1 MGTLAPRTAY
11 RVPRTATSIYTR
23 LAARR
28 VMGQAESEPTE
39 EIHVTIEQE
48 EHPIAGATTTATQT
62 RQRGPLTPLRSRNFS
77 LLFWGQ
83 LISVLGD
90 QAYGLALPWTVLIIT
105 GDPRQ
110 MAIVLAAEA
119 LPRVLFLLIGGALA
133 DRLSPRLVML
143 VADLGR
149 AAVVGALGITL
160 VAGLQGVGS
169 GLFAPGSLALLPRVL
184 DADDLP
190 AANGLM
196 QVTQFL
202 SLTLGPV
209 LGGVATAAQAII
221 AFLADAASF
230 LISAL
235 TLFGIRLPTRHA
247 TPAPVAGA
255 ADGAVGSGVSG
266 QKSGMLAEIG
276 AGIGYAFRQ
285 PLLRTTMSVTVLANF
300 GLSGA
305 FGVALIVLINSLT
318 HSALALGLVTATL
331 GVGGIL
337 GGLQAAILGWL
348 RRRGIV
354 ALVLWAFMALAI
366 AAVPIAAGQTI
377 QIPFGLDLST
387 LSAQLGIDTLG
398 PGGRIGLIAALLG
411 IVGFILSIGDTMILT
426 IMQQRIAPEYMAR
439 VFSVQF
445 VAGGITQPLSLVAA
459 GYLAATYGAGITF
472 LAAGVV
478 LLLAIVIGF
487 SSRELRRV

>member
-1 MGTLAPRTAY
+1 M
-11 RVPRTATSIYTR
+11 
-23 LAARR
+23 
-28 VMGQAESEPTE
+28 
-39 EIHVTIEQE
+39 TIERAATPDE
-48 EHPIAGATTTATQT
+48 SGDTPMVTTTATQT
-62 RQRGPLTPLRSRNFS
+62 RRRGPLAPLRSRNFS

-160 VAGLQGVGS
+160 FGGLPPLWVVALLAGLQGVGS
-169 GLFAPGSLALLPRVL
+169 GLFLPGSQALLTRIMAP
-184 DADDLP
+184 DDLL

-235 TLFGIRLPTRHA
+235 TLFGIRLPARQT
-247 TPAPVAGA
+247 TPAPAAGA
-255 ADGAVGSGVSG
+255 ADGAVGDGVSG

-285 PLLRTTMSVTVLANF
+285 PLLRTAMSVTVLGNF
-300 GLSGA
+300 SLSGA
-305 FGVALIVLINSLT
+305 FNVALIVLINQLT
-318 HSALALGLVTATL
+318 HSALALGLVTAAV

-337 GGLQAAILGWL
+337 GGLGAAILGRL

-366 AAVPIAAGQTI
+366 AAVPIAAGQAVAL
-377 QIPFGLDLST
+377 PFGLDLST

-398 PGGRIGLIAALLG
+398 PDGRIGLIAALLG
-411 IVGFILSIGDTMILT
+411 IVGFILSIGDTMFLT

-439 VFSVQF
+439 DFSVQF

-459 GYLAATYGAGITF
+459 GYLAASYGAGITF

-478 LLLAIVIGF
+478 FLLAIVIGF